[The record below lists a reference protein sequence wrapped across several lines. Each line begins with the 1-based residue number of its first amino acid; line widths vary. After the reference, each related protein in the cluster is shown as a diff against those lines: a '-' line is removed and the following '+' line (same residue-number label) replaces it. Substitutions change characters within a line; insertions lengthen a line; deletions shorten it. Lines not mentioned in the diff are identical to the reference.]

1 MSDFN
6 TTIINEFHENDG
18 VTEMFGDRLV
28 LLTTTGAKSGK
39 KRVTPIVHRMSG
51 DRMLVFASKAGA
63 DTHPAW
69 YINLMADAHASV
81 EVREGGKIVSYDVVA
96 EDLKGEDRDAEFAAQ
111 VAEVPTF
118 GEYQEKT
125 DRIIPVVEL
134 KRV

>member
-6 TTIINEFHENDG
+6 TTIINEFHANEG

-39 KRVTPIVHRMSG
+39 TRVTPVVHRMSG
-51 DRMLVFASKAGA
+51 GRMLIFGSKGGA

-69 YINLMADAHASV
+69 YINLMADPHASI
-81 EVREGGKIVSYDVVA
+81 EVREGGKVVGYDVIA

-111 VAEVPTF
+111 VAEMPTF
-118 GEYQEKT
+118 GEYQERT
-125 DRIIPVVEL
+125 DRVIPVVEL
-134 KRV
+134 KRA